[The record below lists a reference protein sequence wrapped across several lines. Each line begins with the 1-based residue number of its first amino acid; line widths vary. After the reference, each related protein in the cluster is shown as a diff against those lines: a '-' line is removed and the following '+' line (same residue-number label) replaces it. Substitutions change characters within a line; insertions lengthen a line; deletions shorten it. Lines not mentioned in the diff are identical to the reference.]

1 MGPKL
6 KRTNQQK
13 PVFLRLLAAI
23 PITALFI
30 SQTAGWSAPTHA
42 EVTAKDVLQHL
53 NTTIGWYEHV
63 TSINESVSFPQD
75 ALLQDNVRQSA
86 RKVVQTAFSF
96 ARAETA
102 VLDTRKKAGTATPT
116 AAQSVNL
123 TQVQETANERVQNL
137 QSSIDGLDQQIA
149 KARGR
154 ERETLVSQ
162 RQVLASDLTLAKEIQ
177 TALQGMATFAT
188 GSEAAGGLTG
198 QINLLANSDS
208 VPAALNGTA
217 ATPAAQKPGTA
228 QVFRPE
234 NAGILQL
241 IARTISVIHA
251 RDQINSLRDHTTSL
265 QTELNQIR
273 NPLRAQV
280 RSLVDQSDQIVQT
293 VSTETDPKKLA
304 AERQQL
310 TQLVP
315 RFKLLSTPVLSLG
328 EQAIALDTVKNG
340 LTQWRNALSTENTST
355 LEYLGFRLGALML
368 GVVVILIISEAVRR
382 VTFRYIHDTRRRSQ
396 FVLLRRFAAGFAIAI
411 VLLIGVF
418 NGFGS
423 FATIAG
429 FVTAGLAVALQNVIL
444 SVVAYFFLIGRYG
457 LRTGDRVTVSG
468 ITGQVIEVGLVRLY
482 LMELAGSGADVHS
495 TGRVAVFSNS
505 IIFQPAALIKQAP
518 GAAFSWHMA
527 SVTLTMENDYEEAR
541 KRLLGAVETVFKKY
555 QPEIKQQHEIF
566 EKTANFEMEE
576 LVPMARVQFTD
587 GACQVTVRFPVEIS
601 KAPETDEEVMRALM
615 KEIDKEPKL
624 KLTSDGMPK
633 IQPVVS

>member
-1 MGPKL
+1 MF
-6 KRTNQQK
+6 Q
-13 PVFLRLLAAI
+13 RLLATL
-23 PITALFI
+23 PITALII
-30 SQTAGWSAPTHA
+30 SQAALWCAPAHT
-42 EVTAKDVLQHL
+42 EVTAKDVLDHL
-53 NTTIGWYEHV
+53 NATIGWYEHV
-63 TSINESVSFPQD
+63 ISVNEAASFPED
-75 ALLQDNVRQSA
+75 ALLQDNVRHSA

-96 ARAETA
+96 ARAEAA
-102 VLDTRKKAGTATPT
+102 VLSTQKKAGTGARAT
-116 AAQSVNL
+116 AQASNL
-123 TQVQETANERVQNL
+123 SQAQATANGRVQTL
-137 QSSIDGLDQQIA
+137 QNSIDQLNQQIA

-154 ERETLVSQ
+154 ERTMLISQ
-162 RQVLASDLTLAKEIQ
+162 RQVLMSDLTLAKEIQ
-177 TALQGMATFAT
+177 SALQGMATFAT
-188 GSEAAGGLTG
+188 GSEAEGGLMG

-208 VPAALNGTA
+208 IPAALNGGPDTEA
-217 ATPAAQKPGTA
+217 NLKPTTA

-234 NAGILQL
+234 NAGIMQL

-251 RDQINSLRDHTTSL
+251 RDQINSLRDHTTRL
-265 QTELNQIR
+265 QTEVNQVR
-273 NPLRAQV
+273 DPLRAPL
-280 RSLVDQSDQIVQT
+280 RALVNQSDQIVQMVT
-293 VSTETDPKKLA
+293 SETDPKKLDGY
-304 AERQQL
+304 RQQL
-310 TQLVP
+310 SQLAP
-315 RFKLLSTPVLSLG
+315 RFKLLSAPVLSLG
-328 EQAIALDTVKNG
+328 EQAIALETVQNG
-340 LTQWRNALSTENTST
+340 LSQWRNALSAENTST
-355 LEYLGFRLGALML
+355 LEYLGFRLGTLAL

-396 FVLLRRFAAGFAIAI
+396 FVLLRRFAVGFAIAI

-482 LMELAGSGADVHS
+482 LMELAGSSADMHS

-527 SVTLTMENDYEEAR
+527 TVTLTMENDYEEAR
-541 KRLLGAVETVFKKY
+541 KRLLGAVQTVFKKY
-555 QPEIKQQHEIF
+555 QAEIRQQYESF
-566 EKTANFEMEE
+566 AKTANIEMEE

-587 GACQVTVRFPVEIS
+587 GACQITIRFPVEIS
-601 KAPETDEEVMRALM
+601 KASEMDEEVMRALM
-615 KEIDKEPKL
+615 KEIDREPKL
-624 KLTSDGMPK
+624 KLTGSGMPK